1 MNVNDIDGFESTNT
15 IMTVVDW
22 LPTNACKVNN
32 FSVEATKSYTCI
44 VLELT
49 FFPSDNWCK
58 LFLKGYNDGSN
69 IEKIDIYYINQKPCP
84 DGLIKLMVH
93 VKVIQFSYH
102 SILHVT
108 LMIKH

>member
-69 IEKIDIYYINQKPCP
+69 IEKIDIYYI
-84 DGLIKLMVH
+84 
-93 VKVIQFSYH
+93 
-102 SILHVT
+102 
-108 LMIKH
+108 